1 MNCEKCHELI
11 NDLLDGSLNRE
22 DERYLDSHLNDCLDC
37 QRVRADLQSIVTF
50 CQTHRGEYVAPPNER
65 ALWLRIRNTVEAER
79 PVVAAPPRSKTRQAT
94 PGWLGRS
101 WELSFPQL
109 AASVAGI
116 VLVVSLTTAVGV
128 RRWQGT
134 GVRSQT
140 FADAGMMNISAPNV
154 DANVL
159 DRTRQQQQMIDYWNQ
174 RVEMNKVRW
183 SPQMRATFDRNLKV
197 IDQAVNDSL
206 SELSKNPH
214 DEVSEEMLNAALSEK
229 LAILKE
235 FADL

>member
-1 MNCEKCHELI
+1 MNCEKCQELI

-22 DERYLDSHLNDCLDC
+22 DERYLKSHLNDCLDC
-37 QRVRADLQSIVTF
+37 QSVRADLQSIVTF
-50 CQTHRGEYVAPPNER
+50 CQTHRGEHVAPPNER
-65 ALWLRIRNTVEAER
+65 ALWLRIRNTLDAER
-79 PVVAAPPRSKTRQAT
+79 PMVASRARSNARQAR

-140 FADAGMMNISAPNV
+140 FADAASLNASMNIVST
-154 DANVL
+154 NVL

-206 SELSKNPH
+206 TELSRNPH
-214 DEVSEEMLNAALSEK
+214 DEVSEEMLNSALNEK